1 MLYLFSYIFLSILP
15 VHCIILHLIG
25 DFLCVCIDS
34 DHVDYIVEELHVI
47 DSFFYSGFR
56 LFQLFI

>member
-1 MLYLFSYIFLSILP
+1 MFISIVP

-25 DFLCVCIDS
+25 DLFWCVCIDS
-34 DHVDYIVEELHVI
+34 DHVVPMVEELHVI
-47 DSFFYSGFR
+47 DSSFYSGFK